1 MYTCVHKEIVMET
14 KVGVKEFRANL
25 PSYLESLSPI
35 AITRH
40 GETIGYYI
48 PARHGHNQQDLDA
61 LRHAAAKL
69 EAMMSALRVS
79 EDDVAAEFNTRRLTD
94 K

>member
-1 MYTCVHKEIVMET
+1 MEA

-25 PSYLESLSPI
+25 PSYLESASPV

-48 PARHGHNQQDLDA
+48 PAHRGHKLA
-61 LRHAAAKL
+61 ELESLKEAASQL
-69 EAMMSALRVS
+69 NRMLSEQGVS
-79 EDDVAAEFNTRRLTD
+79 EDEIVAEFKARRA
-94 K
+94 KA

>member
-1 MYTCVHKEIVMET
+1 MET

-48 PARHGHNQQDLDA
+48 PTRHGRNQQDLDA